1 MSALT
6 LTIATIL
13 LSANNAPVPFAT
25 TPTEILQTVRF
36 NAATTDEHLQDQWV
50 EVTGMISSIGKD
62 GLGNYV
68 AMMETTVRD
77 YTGTYTGTMRFT
89 FAPTFRGE
97 LAMLAPPGQ
106 PATIR
111 GVCRKIDNFLNR
123 LTRNTV
129 VVDVLDC
136 ELAEAIP
143 APVPAPAP
151 AAIPAPAPAAVPA
164 PALVPAAK

>member
-1 MSALT
+1 MSAIT

-13 LSANNAPVPFAT
+13 LSANNAPVPYAT
-25 TPTEILQTVRF
+25 TPTEIVQIVRF
-36 NAATTDEHLQDQWV
+36 NAAMTDEHLQDQLV
-50 EVTGMISSIGKD
+50 EVTGMVSSISKD

-77 YTGTYTGTMRFT
+77 YTGTYTGTIRFT

-111 GVCRKIDNFLNR
+111 GACRKIDNYLYR
-123 LTRNTV
+123 LTRNSLI
-129 VVDVLDC
+129 VDVLDC

-143 APVPAPAP
+143 AP
-151 AAIPAPAPAAVPA
+151 
-164 PALVPAAK
+164 KQ